1 MMRMISPF
9 RATAAAGTFA
19 TLLTAGPA
27 VADIVDTP
35 QCRRDL
41 ASANALI
48 DVIAAREKE
57 FVAGYIA
64 KNCALLRRNLTDM
77 VKARGPMD
85 RCMTGHDHGE
95 NLGQIDASIGDIRA
109 VLAAKCGK

>member
-1 MMRMISPF
+1 MRLAASLTSLAGVLVMLL
-9 RATAAAGTFA
+9 AT
-19 TLLTAGPA
+19 GPA
-27 VADIVDTP
+27 LADIVDTP

-41 ASANALI
+41 AGANALI
-48 DVIAAREKE
+48 GAIAAREKE
-57 FVAGYIA
+57 FVAGDLV

-95 NLGQIDASIGDIRA
+95 NLGQMDASIGDIRA